1 MFEDIFG
8 IITITTL
15 LISTIGFGLI
25 LFAPLLW
32 LNLTLFYKIFK
43 LETSKN
49 NFFVFNLIW
58 MCICYGTFFII
69 AIIPKCTPP
78 DFNTG
83 LLILAITTI
92 GLFIISFYY
101 LKNIKKAIIISICNL
116 IFIWILNT
124 LIIILFL
131 FGIYINFLILT
142 IITIILGYLF
152 YKFLLKNEIK
162 KINFIAIF
170 ITLILSLIFISS
182 LLTMSTICLPK
193 GDPIIDIGNIIS
205 SNNGTILETKT
216 FEIEP
221 KQTISSDSF
230 ANEGIDPCALMFS
243 SKSFDNSQLETI
255 FINKPSENV
264 TCISN
269 ITNKTNSTI
278 RARATIICEQGR
290 YALNEFLIESG
301 LDESLDD
308 DTNLEDFLNNQP
320 DEYTKMCIVFLKRP

>member
-1 MFEDIFG
+1 
-8 IITITTL
+8 
-15 LISTIGFGLI
+15 
-25 LFAPLLW
+25 
-32 LNLTLFYKIFK
+32 
-43 LETSKN
+43 
-49 NFFVFNLIW
+49 
-58 MCICYGTFFII
+58 
-69 AIIPKCTPP
+69 
-78 DFNTG
+78 
-83 LLILAITTI
+83 
-92 GLFIISFYY
+92 
-101 LKNIKKAIIISICNL
+101 
-116 IFIWILNT
+116 
-124 LIIILFL
+124 
-131 FGIYINFLILT
+131 
-142 IITIILGYLF
+142 
-152 YKFLLKNEIK
+152 
-162 KINFIAIF
+162 
-170 ITLILSLIFISS
+170 
-182 LLTMSTICLPK
+182 MSTICLPK